1 MSLVDTT
8 FGPIPG
14 PLIQKWGQP
23 AVFVHQTGSTYDPDT
38 GNIVPL
44 EVRFDVKIVIT
55 RIDINE
61 VGGLYQASDV
71 KIMIDPGQ
79 IGDEYISNDDWFEV
93 PTAGATQVMKVIEP
107 RTYRGENP
115 VFFIIIA
122 RPQ

>member
-1 MSLVDTT
+1 MSLVDDT

-14 PLIQKWGQP
+14 PLIAKWGQP
-23 AVFVHQTGSTYDPDT
+23 AVFVQQTSASYDPQTGAVTPT
-38 GNIVPL
+38 
-44 EVRFDVKIVIT
+44 ETRTDVKIVIT
-55 RIDINE
+55 RIDVEEYN
-61 VGGLYQASDV
+61 GLYQASDV

-79 IGDEYISNDDWFEV
+79 IADAYVSTDDWFEV
-93 PTAGATQVMKVIEP
+93 PTAGGTQIMKVIEP